1 MQEQLQLLC
10 AACSIKHLSPHSE
23 LQELHL
29 SLHTKDKAVDVLLT
43 CFILYAV
50 ENVAIEVLIIK
61 KLFFKVGDA
70 WILS

>member
-29 SLHTKDKAVDVLLT
+29 SLHAKDKVVDVLP
-43 CFILYAV
+43 A
-50 ENVAIEVLIIK
+50 
-61 KLFFKVGDA
+61 LFCMQYRM
-70 WILS
+70 